1 MTALSLILSRQNRPS
16 SILCRHHALTGMAG
30 KCASCFCRVTHCMVC
45 GCVICLS
52 PSLSPSLSLCPP
64 RPLTHTSRLSSL
76 PPSLHPSF
84 SYLNFPPASPGGLEC
99 TNLAFRA
106 PTHGQHKTQTFR
118 FSVQGLGFRLG
129 SEFSK
134 MCSPGRWLFL
144 HKREKKREGGSERE
158 HERAK
163 EGERG
168 ESGKREE
175 ERGKRERER
184 EGERE
189 GGRERQTGHQLL
201 ARRQDF
207 KPAAIPL
214 QHLGDPR
221 QQDLRAEKF
230 RP

>member
-1 MTALSLILSRQNRPS
+1 
-16 SILCRHHALTGMAG
+16 
-30 KCASCFCRVTHCMVC
+30 
-45 GCVICLS
+45 
-52 PSLSPSLSLCPP
+52 
-64 RPLTHTSRLSSL
+64 
-76 PPSLHPSF
+76 
-84 SYLNFPPASPGGLEC
+84 
-99 TNLAFRA
+99 
-106 PTHGQHKTQTFR
+106 
-118 FSVQGLGFRLG
+118 
-129 SEFSK
+129 